1 MSYVVIKKIKK
12 YVDNVSFPCCF
23 ITLANIVF
31 FKIPFFYPGAFDS
44 LTIIWKTAS
53 AKSFIIWQNKK
64 DTNMR

>member
-1 MSYVVIKKIKK
+1 M
-12 YVDNVSFPCCF
+12 VSFPCCF